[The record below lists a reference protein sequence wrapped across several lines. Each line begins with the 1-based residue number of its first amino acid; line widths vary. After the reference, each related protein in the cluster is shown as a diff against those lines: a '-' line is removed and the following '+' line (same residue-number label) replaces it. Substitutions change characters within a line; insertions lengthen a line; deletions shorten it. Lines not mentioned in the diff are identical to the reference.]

1 MAQHTGK
8 KYDEKL
14 NEIIF
19 NIKHQRTFV
28 MIKPDGVM
36 RGLTGEIISRIER
49 AGLKI
54 IAMKMLVPGEDLIRR
69 HYPTSDEKW
78 ISRLGSKAIS
88 GLDGTGLNPKDIY
101 GTEDASELGH
111 NALKGLIKYMQ
122 SGPVVAM
129 IVEGLGAVEQVRKMV
144 GSTLPNKSAVGTIRG
159 DFSVDTPLVA
169 NVEGRSIHNLIH
181 ASEIPAEAETEIK
194 LWFGGE
200 TICDYSLAADEVMYC
215 KHY

>member
-8 KYDEKL
+8 QYDNKL
-14 NEIIF
+14 NKIIF
-19 NIKHQRTFV
+19 DVKHQRTFV

-54 IAMKMLVPGEDLIRR
+54 VAMKMLVPDEKRIRS

-78 ISRLGSKAIS
+78 ISRLGNKAVS
-88 GLDGTGLNPKDIY
+88 GLDGTGLTAKQAY
-101 GTEDASELGH
+101 GTDDEFQLGS
-111 NALKGLIKYMQ
+111 NALAGLIKYMQ

-129 IVEGLGAVEQVRKMV
+129 VIEGLGAVEQMRKLI
-144 GSTLPNKSAVGTIRG
+144 GATLPNKAAVGTIRG

-181 ASEIPAEAETEIK
+181 ASEIPSEAEAEIK

>member
-54 IAMKMLVPGEDLIRR
+54 VAMKMLVPGEDLIRK

-169 NVEGRSIHNLIH
+169 NAEGRSIHNLIH